1 MWRWRCRSDRPPQPQ
16 RRGGSRLLACATGST
31 AVLLEAPYYYLQGS
45 SASIAHSLR
54 DTTRANPSANATD
67 RYINT
72 RATRAVPPIHNRSVC
87 TSRGAWVMAMAV
99 PGRCSVAFAVAFCH
113 TVSARPRA
121 RAAAQTPEPRGATA
135 PHGRPR
141 PAGAG
146 GWRPGYTPPL
156 PRRGALGTLSF
167 PRTERN
173 LQSALIRITYLM
185 Y

>member
-72 RATRAVPPIHNRSVC
+72 RATRAVPPIHNRSVY
-87 TSRGAWVMAMAV
+87 TSRGRMGH
-99 PGRCSVAFAVAFCH
+99 GRAGSVLGGIRGGVLSHCQCPP
-113 TVSARPRA
+113 ARPSGRADA
-121 RAAAQTPEPRGATA
+121 RAQR
-135 PHGRPR
+135 RDR
-141 PAGAG
+141 PARQA
-146 GWRPGYTPPL
+146 TPRRRRWLEARIHPAPL

>member
-72 RATRAVPPIHNRSVC
+72 RATRAVPPIHNRSVY
-87 TSRGAWVMAMAV
+87 TSRSAWVIGRRAGSVLGGIRGGVLSV
-99 PGRCSVAFAVAFCH
+99 PP
-113 TVSARPRA
+113 ARPA
-121 RAAAQTPEPRGATA
+121 RRGPRRRHTPEARPPRTAGHAPQAQVAGGQDTPRRYPAAAHWAHSAFR
-135 PHGRPR
+135 
-141 PAGAG
+141 
-146 GWRPGYTPPL
+146 
-156 PRRGALGTLSF
+156 
-167 PRTERN
+167 ERN
-173 LQSALIRITYLM
+173 AISNQP
-185 Y
+185 

>member
-72 RATRAVPPIHNRSVC
+72 RATRAVPPIHNRSVY
-87 TSRGAWVMAMAV
+87 TSRGAWVMAV
-99 PGRCSVAFAVAFCH
+99 PGRGAPVAFAVAFCH

>member
-72 RATRAVPPIHNRSVC
+72 RATRAVPPIHNRSVY
-87 TSRGAWVMAMAV
+87 TSRGAWVMAV
-99 PGRCSVAFAVAFCH
+99 PGRCSVVGGIRGGVLSHCQCPP
-113 TVSARPRA
+113 SRPSGRADA
-121 RAAAQTPEPRGATA
+121 RAQR
-135 PHGRPR
+135 RDR
-141 PAGAG
+141 PARQA
-146 GWRPGYTPPL
+146 T
-156 PRRGALGTLSF
+156 PRRRRWLEARIHVTSRRYPAAAHWAHSAF
-167 PRTERN
+167 RERN
-173 LQSALIRITYLM
+173 AISNQP
-185 Y
+185 